1 MPLKDPGNLYGAI
14 QKHEGMA
21 TKAYIDWTKDSAG
34 NKVNS
39 GYAIGYGQHTN
50 PVTGQ
55 PVQPGDTLTSE
66 QAQSLLPGA
75 VAPFAAT
82 VERQLGSDTFNNL
95 SANQQ
100 NALVDMAYNYGSVPK
115 DMVAAVKSGDN
126 DAIAAVFDK
135 RSGDNSGINANRRQD
150 EKNSFL
156 NDQPLTGGKPG
167 DAAAP
172 SVPGGAPGA
181 PGAGGGGGAGCMAA
195 GIMGIASIAAGG
207 MLGGLGSALNGALGG
222 AISGI
227 TGGLSGAL
235 SGALGSITGA
245 LGGAF
250 SGITGALGGAFSGIT
265 GAMSGIMG
273 SISGAM
279 GSITGALGNA
289 LGGITGGLSG
299 ILNGTLQGAISGG
312 ISGLM
317 NGQGLSGIMNG
328 AMGGLTN
335 GISSAIG
342 GALNTITGGIS
353 GGIMGSLSSL
363 GSNILPSLT
372 GVLPGSISNM
382 LGGVLQGAVGGVMG
396 TLSNVLKNP
405 LGLPNAAQQFA
416 ASGGLVGTISAVA
429 GNMLGSTTGS
439 SSPGFMNV
447 VQMAAGAA
455 SQANQVVGAVSE
467 GMSQTFGNGVGGIGV
482 NYRNMNDMLSY
493 GVTSMSRDV
502 GTLSANFIS
511 NGDFSTTNLT
521 RLNAPG
527 NIAAQIINAGLGKST
542 GLMPKLIAAKVPIMD
557 IDNPKYDATV
567 LKILSTIK
575 SPDAVNAVK
584 TTFNC
589 TIPLDDLGQITDITH
604 MMPQTVKNGGYKSFD
619 ELGTHMISLGMTA
632 AETFQAIGNILQ
644 KIDPGI
650 DLNHYSQL
658 DKPFHTPTGDM
669 LLSLFGYGG
678 GTLGEITMVDFIGT
692 PAGYVHTDALQ
703 RIIDVNNYLNTLPQ
717 GQELLRRVDILKN
730 LIDGKYTIPG
740 SPIEQHEGGGG
751 TGGEGGGNSGSSD
764 GGSDGGGE

>member
-14 QKHEGMA
+14 QKHEGVV
-21 TKAYIDWTKDSAG
+21 TKATIDWSKNSAG
-34 NKVNS
+34 EKINT
-39 GYAIGYGQHTN
+39 GYAIGYGQHIN
-50 PVTGQ
+50 PVTGK
-55 PVQPGDTLTSE
+55 PVQPGDTITIE
-66 QAQSLLPGA
+66 QAQAMLPGA
-75 VAPFAAT
+75 VAPFANT

-115 DMVAAVKSGDN
+115 SVVQAVQSGDN
-126 DAIAAVFDK
+126 DKIAAAFDATAAH
-135 RSGDNSGINANRRQD
+135 NSGINANRRMD
-150 EKNSFL
+150 EKNAFL

-172 SVPGGAPGA
+172 SVPGGPPGM

-195 GIMGIASIAAGG
+195 GLMGIASIAAGG

-222 AISGI
+222 ALNSI
-227 TGGLSGAL
+227 TGGLTGALSGAL
-235 SGALGSITGA
+235 SSVTGAMSGVMGSISGALGSITGGLSSA
-245 LGGAF
+245 LGGA
-250 SGITGALGGAFSGIT
+250 LGS
-265 GAMSGIMG
+265 
-273 SISGAM
+273 
-279 GSITGALGNA
+279 
-289 LGGITGGLSG
+289 ITGGLSSALG
-299 ILNGTLQGAISGG
+299 GALSSVTGSLGGLLNGTLQGAISGG

-317 NGQGLSGIMNG
+317 SGQGLSGFMNG

-342 GALNTITGGIS
+342 GAINTITGGIS
-353 GGIMGSLSSL
+353 GQVMGVMSSL
-363 GSNILPSLT
+363 GSNIMPSLT

-382 LGGVLQGAVGGVMG
+382 LGGALQGAVGGVMG
-396 TLSNVLKNP
+396 TLGNVLKNP

-416 ASGGLVGTISAVA
+416 GAGGLVGTISAVA

-439 SSPGFMNV
+439 TSPGFMNV

-455 SQANQVVGAVSE
+455 SQANQVVGAVAE
-467 GMSQTFGNGVGGIGV
+467 GMSQTFGNGPGGIGV
-482 NYRNMNDMLSY
+482 NYRNMNDMISY

-502 GTLSANFIS
+502 GTLSANFVS
-511 NGDFSTTNLT
+511 NGDFSTTNLN

-527 NIAAQIINAGLGKST
+527 NVAAQIINAGLGKST

-557 IDNPKYDATV
+557 IDNPKYDDTI

-575 SPDAVNAVK
+575 NPDAINAVK
-584 TTFNC
+584 TSFNC
-589 TIPLDDLGQITDITH
+589 TIPLDNLGQITDIEH
-604 MMPQTVKNGGYKSFD
+604 MMPQTVKNGGYKSFA
-619 ELGTHMISLGMTA
+619 ELGAHMISLGMTQ
-632 AETFQAIGNILQ
+632 AETFQTIGNILQ

-703 RIIDVNNYLNTLPQ
+703 RIIDLNNYVNTLPE
-717 GQELLRRVDILKN
+717 GKELLRRVGILKD

-740 SPIEQHEGGGG
+740 APINEHEGGGG
-751 TGGEGGGNSGSSD
+751 GGEGGAGSGAGSD

>member
-1 MPLKDPGNLYGAI
+1 
-14 QKHEGMA
+14 
-21 TKAYIDWTKDSAG
+21 
-34 NKVNS
+34 
-39 GYAIGYGQHTN
+39 
-50 PVTGQ
+50 
-55 PVQPGDTLTSE
+55 
-66 QAQSLLPGA
+66 
-75 VAPFAAT
+75 
-82 VERQLGSDTFNNL
+82 
-95 SANQQ
+95 
-100 NALVDMAYNYGSVPK
+100 
-115 DMVAAVKSGDN
+115 
-126 DAIAAVFDK
+126 
-135 RSGDNSGINANRRQD
+135 
-150 EKNSFL
+150 
-156 NDQPLTGGKPG
+156 
-167 DAAAP
+167 
-172 SVPGGAPGA
+172 
-181 PGAGGGGGAGCMAA
+181 
-195 GIMGIASIAAGG
+195 
-207 MLGGLGSALNGALGG
+207 
-222 AISGI
+222 
-227 TGGLSGAL
+227 
-235 SGALGSITGA
+235 
-245 LGGAF
+245 
-250 SGITGALGGAFSGIT
+250 
-265 GAMSGIMG
+265 
-273 SISGAM
+273 
-279 GSITGALGNA
+279 
-289 LGGITGGLSG
+289 
-299 ILNGTLQGAISGG
+299 
-312 ISGLM
+312 
-317 NGQGLSGIMNG
+317 MNG

-363 GSNILPSLT
+363 GSNIMPSLT

-396 TLSNVLKNP
+396 TLNNVLKNP

-416 ASGGLVGTISAVA
+416 AAGGLVGTIGAVA

-439 SSPGFMNV
+439 TSPGFMNL
-447 VQMAAGAA
+447 VQIAAGSA
-455 SQANQVVGAVSE
+455 SQANQVVGAVAE
-467 GMSQTFGNGVGGIGV
+467 GMSQTFGNGVGGIGA
-482 NYRNMNDMLSY
+482 NYRNMNDMISY

-502 GTLSANFIS
+502 GMLSANFVS
-511 NGDFSTTNLT
+511 NGDFSTANLT

-527 NIAAQIINAGLGKST
+527 NIAAQIINSGLGKST

-575 SPDAVNAVK
+575 SPDAVNSVK

-589 TIPLDDLGQITDITH
+589 TIPLDDLGQLTDITH
-604 MMPQTVKNGGYKSFD
+604 MMPQTAKNGGYKSFD

-632 AETFQAIGNILQ
+632 AETFQQIGNILQ

-703 RIIDVNNYLNTLPQ
+703 RIIDLNTYLNTLPE
-717 GQELLRRVDILKN
+717 GQELVRRVDILKN

-751 TGGEGGGNSGSSD
+751 SEGGGGND
-764 GGSDGGGE
+764 GGTNGGGADGGGSE